1 MAKVA
6 AFKLKVEGKTSTLTD
21 LEQLNKKLKEIS
33 DSIKAIK
40 SISSSDALSGLIADQ
55 GKLTNAAKQTQKV
68 IDEQAKSL
76 KNLGNTAEVT
86 KLKKEFESLST
97 KLSEARK
104 EIENLRNAKL
114 GNSLA
119 PDIEK
124 ISINI
129 GEVISRLRE
138 SKVSFAQFG
147 AGISNNFEQD
157 LAKIELRL
165 QQINTQV
172 KQAKSTG
179 STTQTSNLTSLIS
192 EQKTLL
198 NLRKELN
205 KELNQQTT
213 IKINPF
219 DSTSLVSLR
228 AELSKVT
235 KAYATLSEE
244 ARKSSEGIALYNKAV
259 SLKTQVSG
267 IEESLGDFRRNV
279 GNYQSALLGLSTSLK
294 EIGTASTKPLANFIG
309 QQNIE
314 RANELRR
321 SIDLL
326 SSQFTKL
333 SAEEK
338 KTEVGIGIL
347 NRLQNEVK
355 ELNSITAASSKGFSK
370 LNQTFLSIGDVI
382 TGGLIGGGIIST
394 IQALSTGIKKIVEI
408 NSVISDLKA
417 DVRKTV
423 GLTADEVNLFVKS
436 LEELDTRTSLNDLLK
451 IGAIGG
457 QQGVE
462 GLDNITKFTAAIDKL
477 KVSLGDEIPNVDD
490 LVSGVSGLSNVLFGF
505 TKDGDQITA
514 NLLKIGNSLNVLS
527 ASGKATAPVI
537 IDFASRIGGS
547 LAPLGVLPEK
557 ILALSAAFQEFNILP
572 ERGATAINNLVKD
585 LGANVELFAKKLQ
598 LNEDQLRTAFNTD
611 PLDAFNLVLQRV
623 TELAGDDKTKLLS
636 LLDGLK
642 QGGEG
647 VSNVFLQLGK
657 NQERFSE
664 LLGISSKSLTN
675 ITSLQNEY
683 NIKNENAAAA
693 VGKLSKAWN
702 SLFSGEGAE
711 KSVKNVA
718 NALTF
723 LIEILKDFGE
733 TIAQIF
739 NTDNFIEEGFKE
751 LVNGY
756 YDLSNAIKKES
767 TTIESSFQIL
777 KSETQNKELRK
788 KAIDDLV
795 NRYPELLN
803 KYQLENASINE
814 LGAIQ
819 QRVTETMK
827 ANIRE
832 IIKARTQEVIATR
845 IATETMKLARLE
857 TGNIEDLNL
866 FQRGLVNLGE
876 SLGKSRTELL
886 AKAKDDT
893 KKTIQEL
900 NKEFANTD
908 LVIDN
913 LFKIDESKLN
923 ITLDE
928 LKSKLKGAVK
938 QFQLSLADPSIQA
951 ETKKAIEKMLAELN
965 GINLDAD
972 IPTQAFGQYAKKI
985 ETTLATLSKLTS
997 GKATDTTINK
1007 VNEQSYKDAS
1017 EAIKDYSDELAKLK
1031 AKTDELRSETIS
1043 NIFDKEI
1050 SELRA
1055 KFQTEIAELIKQRK
1069 EAEAALSK
1077 STTPKQR
1084 SDLKA
1089 IIDESATQIAVLQSN
1104 LDTAIKDIESK
1115 RNTAVNE
1122 AVKTIE
1128 DTLRSVQELTAE
1140 AARVELQF
1148 DVENLTTQLKNELSS
1163 LELNFT
1169 IDQTALKTQLNA
1181 GLISQKEY
1189 NDKLKEL
1196 DSKLIDDKI
1205 NLNAKYFTEINKKY
1219 DELIDSQQTLSA
1231 ISLEAS
1237 RINLENERNIAIQKL
1252 KQLATEKGI
1261 TAEILKQ
1268 QIDATNKEFDL
1279 KDSELVRKENEILKK
1294 LYQDR
1299 IISLEQFKEATA
1311 KLESDQASDTNKKKS
1326 FIENLF
1332 GNEEDLESKLKE
1344 LKDKLI
1350 SFTQELSDTLFEIES
1365 NRLDREFELRNA
1377 NLDKQEENELKVVGN
1392 NKAERERI
1400 EREFDEKRK
1409 KIEQEQAERRKKLA
1423 IQQAIING
1431 ALAITTIFA
1440 QVPKFDFGVS
1450 TFALAALS
1458 AATTLLQ
1465 IAKIKSQSFAKGE
1478 YFNSDAKGGRTGGSA
1493 APRDETGERP
1503 IGTGVLHEDEFIS
1516 TARQTKRNR
1525 WLYDMLNRD
1534 RISLNHG
1541 GQSTIESDLRKRF
1554 MSENSATNFIPRVI
1568 VGGHHVSD
1576 KTEITLS
1583 QESIELI
1590 SNEMS
1595 KRTSASIGSAA
1606 FNGIV
1611 TGATKAEKIAQREFR
1626 KSQRSAI

>member
-40 SISSSDALSGLIADQ
+40 SISASDALSGLIADQ

-86 KLKKEFESLST
+86 KLKKEFESLSA
-97 KLSEARK
+97 KLAEARK

-172 KQAKSTG
+172 KQAKLTG
-179 STTQTSNLTSLIS
+179 STTQTSNLTSLIA

-228 AELSKVT
+228 AELAKVT

-417 DVRKTV
+417 DVRKAV

-436 LEELDTRTSLNDLLK
+436 LQELDTRTSLNDLLK

-585 LGANVELFAKKLQ
+585 LGANVDLFAKKLQ

-636 LLDGLK
+636 LLTDLK
-642 QGGEG
+642 QSGEG
-647 VSNVFLQLGK
+647 VSNVFLQLGD
-657 NQERFSE
+657 NQARFNE
-664 LLGISSKSLTN
+664 LIGISSKSLTN

-723 LIEILKDFGE
+723 LIERLKDFGE

-985 ETTLATLSKLTS
+985 ETTLATLNKLTS
-997 GKATDTTINK
+997 GKVDDTTINK

-1017 EAIKDYSDELAKLK
+1017 EAIKDYSEELAKLK

-1115 RNTAVNE
+1115 RNTALNE

-1189 NDKLKEL
+1189 NEKLKEL

-1205 NLNAKYFTEINKKY
+1205 TLNAKYFTEINKKY
-1219 DELIDSQQTLSA
+1219 DELIDAQQTVSS

-1237 RINLENERNIAIQKL
+1237 RINLENEHNIAIQKL

-1299 IISLEQFKEATA
+1299 IITLEQFKEAAA
-1311 KLESDQASDTNKKKS
+1311 KLESDQASDTTNKKS

-1400 EREFDEKRK
+1400 ERDFDEKRK

-1568 VGGHHVSD
+1568 VSGHHVSD

-1595 KRTSASIGSAA
+1595 KRTSASVGNAA

>member
-40 SISSSDALSGLIADQ
+40 SISASDALSGLIADQ

-76 KNLGNTAEVT
+76 KNLGNIAEVT
-86 KLKKEFESLST
+86 KLKKEFESLSA
-97 KLSEARK
+97 KLAEARK

-436 LEELDTRTSLNDLLK
+436 LQELDTRTSLNDLLK

-636 LLDGLK
+636 LLTDLK
-642 QGGEG
+642 QSGEG
-647 VSNVFLQLGK
+647 VSNVFLQLGD
-657 NQERFSE
+657 NQARFNE
-664 LLGISSKSLTN
+664 LIGISSKSLTN

-723 LIEILKDFGE
+723 LIERLKDFGE

-913 LFKIDESKLN
+913 LFKIDEAKLN

-1043 NIFDKEI
+1043 PPPIFLTK
-1050 SELRA
+1050 
-1055 KFQTEIAELIKQRK
+1055 KF
-1069 EAEAALSK
+1069 
-1077 STTPKQR
+1077 
-1084 SDLKA
+1084 
-1089 IIDESATQIAVLQSN
+1089 
-1104 LDTAIKDIESK
+1104 
-1115 RNTAVNE
+1115 
-1122 AVKTIE
+1122 
-1128 DTLRSVQELTAE
+1128 
-1140 AARVELQF
+1140 
-1148 DVENLTTQLKNELSS
+1148 
-1163 LELNFT
+1163 LN
-1169 IDQTALKTQLNA
+1169 
-1181 GLISQKEY
+1181 
-1189 NDKLKEL
+1189 
-1196 DSKLIDDKI
+1196 
-1205 NLNAKYFTEINKKY
+1205 
-1219 DELIDSQQTLSA
+1219 
-1231 ISLEAS
+1231 
-1237 RINLENERNIAIQKL
+1237 
-1252 KQLATEKGI
+1252 
-1261 TAEILKQ
+1261 
-1268 QIDATNKEFDL
+1268 
-1279 KDSELVRKENEILKK
+1279 
-1294 LYQDR
+1294 
-1299 IISLEQFKEATA
+1299 
-1311 KLESDQASDTNKKKS
+1311 
-1326 FIENLF
+1326 
-1332 GNEEDLESKLKE
+1332 
-1344 LKDKLI
+1344 
-1350 SFTQELSDTLFEIES
+1350 
-1365 NRLDREFELRNA
+1365 
-1377 NLDKQEENELKVVGN
+1377 
-1392 NKAERERI
+1392 
-1400 EREFDEKRK
+1400 
-1409 KIEQEQAERRKKLA
+1409 
-1423 IQQAIING
+1423 
-1431 ALAITTIFA
+1431 
-1440 QVPKFDFGVS
+1440 
-1450 TFALAALS
+1450 
-1458 AATTLLQ
+1458 
-1465 IAKIKSQSFAKGE
+1465 
-1478 YFNSDAKGGRTGGSA
+1478 
-1493 APRDETGERP
+1493 
-1503 IGTGVLHEDEFIS
+1503 
-1516 TARQTKRNR
+1516 
-1525 WLYDMLNRD
+1525 
-1534 RISLNHG
+1534 
-1541 GQSTIESDLRKRF
+1541 
-1554 MSENSATNFIPRVI
+1554 
-1568 VGGHHVSD
+1568 
-1576 KTEITLS
+1576 
-1583 QESIELI
+1583 
-1590 SNEMS
+1590 
-1595 KRTSASIGSAA
+1595 
-1606 FNGIV
+1606 
-1611 TGATKAEKIAQREFR
+1611 
-1626 KSQRSAI
+1626 

>member
-86 KLKKEFESLST
+86 KLKKEFESLSA
-97 KLSEARK
+97 KLAESRK

-129 GEVISRLRE
+129 GEVISKLKE

-147 AGISNNFEQD
+147 TGISTNFEQD

-165 QQINTQV
+165 QQINTEV
-172 KQAKSTG
+172 KQTKSTG
-179 STTQTSNLTSLIS
+179 STAQTGNLSLLIA

-205 KELNQQTT
+205 KELNQQTS

-228 AELSKVT
+228 AELAKVT

-423 GLTADEVNLFVKS
+423 GLTADEVNKFVES
-436 LEELDTRTSLNDLLK
+436 LQALDTRTSLEDLLK

-457 QQGVE
+457 QQGIE
-462 GLDNITKFTAAIDKL
+462 GLSNITKFTAAIDKL
-477 KVSLGDEIPNVDD
+477 KVSLGDEIPNVED
-490 LVSGVSGLSNVLFGF
+490 LVNGVSGLSNVLFGF
-505 TKDGDQITA
+505 TKDGDQIRA

-585 LGANVELFAKKLQ
+585 LGANVDLFAKKLSLNKEQ
-598 LNEDQLRTAFNTD
+598 LKDAFNTD
-611 PLDAFNLVLQRV
+611 PLDAFNIVLARV
-623 TELAGDDKTKLLS
+623 TELAGNDKSKLLN
-636 LLDGLK
+636 LLTELK
-642 QGGEG
+642 QSGEG

-657 NQERFSE
+657 NQARFSE
-664 LLGISSKSLTN
+664 LVGISAKSLTN

-683 NIKNENAAAA
+683 NVKNENAAAS
-693 VGKLSKAWN
+693 LSKLGKTISNIFTDPAVEQAIITISN
-702 SLFSGEGAE
+702 GLIDVIKFLSEIISEISLVGLAFQITTKYTSELE
-711 KSVKNVA
+711 K
-718 NALTF
+718 
-723 LIEILKDFGE
+723 
-733 TIAQIF
+733 
-739 NTDNFIEEGFKE
+739 
-751 LVNGY
+751 GY
-756 YDLSNAIKKES
+756 VSLSNAIEKES
-767 TTIESSFQIL
+767 KIIESSFQIL

-795 NRYPELLN
+795 GKYPELLN
-803 KYQLENASINE
+803 SYQLENASINE
-814 LGAIQ
+814 LGSIQ

-832 IIKARTQEVIATR
+832 IIKARTQEAIATK
-845 IATETMKLARLE
+845 IATETLKLARLE
-857 TGNIEDLNL
+857 VGNIEDLNIVT
-866 FQRGLVNLGE
+866 RGLVNLGE
-876 SLGKSRTELL
+876 SLGKSKSELL
-886 AKAKDDT
+886 AKFKEDT
-893 KKTIQEL
+893 KKTILEL
-900 NKEFANTD
+900 NKEFESSDA
-908 LVIDN
+908 VIDN
-913 LFKIDESKLN
+913 LFKIDEAKLN
-923 ITLDE
+923 ITFDE

-938 QFQLSLADPSIQA
+938 QFRVALADPSIQA
-951 ETKKAIEKMLAELN
+951 ETKKQIELMLAKLN
-965 GINLDAD
+965 SINLESDV
-972 IPTQAFGQYAKKI
+972 PTQAFKLYAKDI
-985 ETTLATLSKLTS
+985 EDSLTKLNKLTA
-997 GKATDTTINK
+997 GKATDTTTNK
-1007 VNEQSYKDAS
+1007 VNTQSYKDAS
-1017 EAIKDYSDELAKLK
+1017 EAIKDYSEELERLRV
-1031 AKTDELRSETIS
+1031 KTAELRRETIS
-1043 NIFDKEI
+1043 NVFDKEI
-1050 SELRA
+1050 EELKARF
-1055 KFQTEIAELIKQRK
+1055 KFETAELIKQRK
-1069 EAEAALSK
+1069 EAEQALAK

-1084 SDLKA
+1084 TDLKA
-1089 IIDESATQIAVLQSN
+1089 IIEESATQIALLESQ
-1104 LDTAIKDIESK
+1104 LDRTISEIEQKRIKALDEASQTIES
-1115 RNTAVNE
+1115 
-1122 AVKTIE
+1122 
-1128 DTLRSVQELTAE
+1128 TLQEVQSLTAE
-1140 AARVELQF
+1140 ATKIELQF
-1148 DVENLTTQLKNELSS
+1148 DVENLTNQLKNELDS
-1163 LELNFT
+1163 LELGFT
-1169 IDQTALKTQLNA
+1169 LDETVLQAQLNE
-1181 GLISQKEY
+1181 GLISQKEF
-1189 NDKLKEL
+1189 NEKIKALELKLVQDKISANANYFIDIEEKY
-1196 DSKLIDDKI
+1196 DKLID
-1205 NLNAKYFTEINKKY
+1205 A
-1219 DELIDSQQTLSA
+1219 QQELSA
-1231 ISLEAS
+1231 IKLQIDRE
-1237 RINLENERNIAIQKL
+1237 NLELQRNTEIEKL
-1252 KQLATEKGI
+1252 KQLATEQGI
-1261 TAEILKQ
+1261 TKEILKQ
-1268 QIDATNKEFDL
+1268 QIASTNAKFDLLDTGLISKSNEDLRKLIEEQRSIIQNGKEQIANEANNEAKLNQSNDVKSFFEGLFGSEEELKEFWDII
-1279 KDSELVRKENEILKK
+1279 KEK
-1294 LYQDR
+1294 
-1299 IISLEQFKEATA
+1299 SLELA
-1311 KLESDQASDTNKKKS
+1311 
-1326 FIENLF
+1326 
-1332 GNEEDLESKLKE
+1332 
-1344 LKDKLI
+1344 
-1350 SFTQELSDTLFEIES
+1350 QELSDALFEIET
-1365 NRLDREFELRNA
+1365 NKLDREFALKNS
-1377 NLDKQEENELKVVGN
+1377 NLEKEKEAQLKAAGN
-1392 NKAERERI
+1392 IKGERERI
-1400 EREFDEKRK
+1400 ELEFDAKRK
-1409 KIEQEQAERRKKLA
+1409 KIEQEQAEKRKQLA
-1423 IQQAIING
+1423 IKQAIING
-1431 ALAITTIFA
+1431 ALAITQVFA
-1440 QVPKFDFGVS
+1440 TTPFPAS
-1450 TFALAALS
+1450 IALAAFS

-1478 YFNSDAKGGRTGGSA
+1478 YFNKDAKGGRTGGSV
-1493 APRDETGERP
+1493 APKDETGERP

-1516 TARQTKRNR
+1516 TAKQTRSNR

-1541 GQSTIESDLRKRF
+1541 RPSTIESDLRKRF
-1554 MSENSATNFIPRVI
+1554 MNENSATNFIPRVYI
-1568 VGGHHVSD
+1568 GERKSD
-1576 KTEITLS
+1576 KLEVALS
-1583 QESIELI
+1583 ESSVDHMATVI
-1590 SNEMS
+1590 
-1595 KRTSASIGSAA
+1595 
-1606 FNGIV
+1606 
-1611 TGATKAEKIAQREFR
+1611 ATKVGLSTGKATFDGISKGISEAEKAKLREIR
-1626 KSQRSAI
+1626 KQQRSAI